1 MGTLILLIV
10 GIILILVNYRSL
22 KKENNNSFENSLSY
36 AAKNITDYDLELI
49 KLRKEF
55 AETILELQNEIENIK
70 DKLDINNQDEELVN
84 IHDNKKQIDNEKF
97 YEEEINDEFDEDEIE
112 IIEDNEDISNEL
124 QQSNNIKVKEIEK
137 LLQNGLSIDLICEK
151 LGIGK
156 GEVLL
161 IEKLY
166 LK

>member
-1 MGTLILLIV
+1 MGTLILLVI
-10 GIILILVNYRSL
+10 GIILVLVNYRSL
-22 KKENNNSFENSLSY
+22 KKENGSSFEATLNK
-36 AAKNITDYDLELI
+36 AAIRTNDYDLELI

-55 AETILELQNEIENIK
+55 AETILELQNEIEGLK
-70 DKLDINNQDEELVN
+70 DKFNNDAEHKEEININDYTEK
-84 IHDNKKQIDNEKF
+84 ITNEDF
-97 YEEEINDEFDEDEIE
+97 YEEDINDELENLDEDE
-112 IIEDNEDISNEL
+112 DISDKS
-124 QQSNNIKVKEIEK
+124 QQSNNVKVKEIEN
-137 LLQNGLSIDLICEK
+137 LLQEGLSIDLISEK

>member
-1 MGTLILLIV
+1 MGTIILLAI
-10 GIILILVNYRSL
+10 GIILVLVNYRSL
-22 KKENNNSFENSLSY
+22 KNENGRSFEATLSK
-36 AAKNITDYDLELI
+36 AAIRTNDYDLELI

-55 AETILELQNEIENIK
+55 AETILELQNEIEGLK
-70 DKLDINNQDEELVN
+70 DKFNNDAEHKEEVRINDYAEQITNEDFYDDDINEELETL
-84 IHDNKKQIDNEKF
+84 DD
-97 YEEEINDEFDEDEIE
+97 DEDNS
-112 IIEDNEDISNEL
+112 DTS
-124 QQSNNIKVKEIEK
+124 QQSNNVKVKEIEK
-137 LLQNGLSIDLICEK
+137 LLQEGLSIDLISEK